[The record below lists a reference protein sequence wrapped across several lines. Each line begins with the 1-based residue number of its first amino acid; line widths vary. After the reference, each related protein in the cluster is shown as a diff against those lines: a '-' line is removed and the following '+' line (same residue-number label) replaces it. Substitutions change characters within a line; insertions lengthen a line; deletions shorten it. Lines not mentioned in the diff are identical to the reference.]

1 MLCRDEEAERAKP
14 RAVRDGW
21 QAHDEGVPGS
31 RLRRKAFARLCST
44 VSVRCDQTRPRSIT
58 SMSVVT
64 GSDRFG
70 SGIFTVSGASPSNRV
85 GVQIPASAPTFA
97 HDCTRRLST
106 VAAFQRTA
114 AKVDHA
120 SYPTRAAVGRPTFA
134 HDCTRRLSTVATQAR
149 RWTFKQPSLMRANVR
164 ASVLRTAQRR
174 YVRP

>member
-70 SGIFTVSGASPSNRV
+70 LGIFTVSGASPSNRV
-85 GVQIPASAPTFA
+85 GVQIPASAPF
-97 HDCTRRLST
+97 DS
-106 VAAFQRTA
+106 
-114 AKVDHA
+114 A
-120 SYPTRAAVGRPTFA
+120 SATPRPRSWQADPRITGGRSKTGRVP
-134 HDCTRRLSTVATQAR
+134 
-149 RWTFKQPSLMRANVR
+149 FKPSRM
-164 ASVLRTAQRR
+164 
-174 YVRP
+174 P